1 MKIALCL
8 EYPIDQ
14 TGGTEVLVR
23 ELIKGL
29 SLNHQIVL
37 VSPDD
42 SEALARSSV
51 ASCVSEHIQWKPTDQ
66 KVADAR
72 NLADQ
77 ICLHKVDLAHF
88 HFGGNYAWS
97 NRAYSQCPVVH
108 VSRQGIPC
116 ISTNHGAFSIMEGYC
131 WHIRPL
137 WIKLALFLPAWL
149 SKQLVLA
156 HVKTEVAVS
165 KHDCDALRRWYWPM
179 KKKFRYIYHSQLV
192 APPPPFNSNR
202 KKVILCAGTFGYRK
216 GQPYLVEAF
225 CQLGKKF
232 PDWKLVFIGRYDED
246 DPSMDHIRAL
256 IVSKELGSQIEFL
269 GRRSDEELTDWM
281 RQSAI
286 FAMPSVF
293 EGLGLSLQEAQF
305 NGCACVASAAGGVV
319 DLLQDDDNGLLVP
332 VKDVQRLTEAL
343 EKLMSDEAL
352 RNRLSKRAPIS
363 VIEKEM
369 TALQMVSAYEQLYLE
384 LSGTSGPK

>member
-29 SLNHQIVL
+29 SANHQIVL

-42 SEALARSSV
+42 TQALADSSV
-51 ASCVSEHIQWKPTDQ
+51 ASFVSEHIQWKPTDE

-72 NLADQ
+72 NLAEQ
-77 ICLHKVDLAHF
+77 IKLHKVDLAHF
-88 HFGGNYAWS
+88 HFGGNYAWR
-97 NRAYSQCPVVH
+97 NRVYTHCPLVH
-108 VSRQGIPC
+108 VRRSGIPC

-137 WIKLALFLPAWL
+137 WVKLALFLPAWF

-156 HVKTEVAVS
+156 HVETEVAVS
-165 KHDCDALRRWYWPM
+165 KHDRDALRRWYWPM
-179 KKKFRYIYHSQLV
+179 KKKIRYIYHSQLV
-192 APPPPFNSNR
+192 APSPPFNPNR

-232 PDWKLVFIGRYDED
+232 PEWKLVFIGRYDEKD
-246 DPSMDHIRAL
+246 NTMDSMRAQ
-256 IVSKELGSQIEFL
+256 IAKSGVADQIEFL
-269 GRRSDEELTDWM
+269 GRRSDEELTDWL

-286 FAMPSVF
+286 FAMPSLF

-319 DLLQDDDNGLLVP
+319 DLLQDGDNGLLVP
-332 VKDVQRLTEAL
+332 VKNVQRLANAL
-343 EKLMSDEAL
+343 ETLMSDEAL
-352 RNRLSKRAPIS
+352 RNRLSKRAPES
-363 VIEKEM
+363 VIEKGM

-384 LSGTSGPK
+384 IQVGK